1 LKTVYL
7 LRHAKS
13 NWSDPYQID
22 KDRVLADRGV
32 NDAVLLGSYVKR
44 NNLNPNIIYC
54 STAQRC
60 KQTLSLMNLGSDTG
74 KKDIIY
80 DDDLYG
86 CHVSF
91 LINILFH
98 QDKRVDSILLVNHE
112 PTLSDLVSFLVPR
125 NKILRTDYQ
134 KYNTCGFSIL
144 KYKANDWSNINQE
157 SLASFEF
164 VIPKNL

>member
-1 LKTVYL
+1 MKTVYL

-44 NNLNPNIIYC
+44 NSLNPNIIYC

-60 KQTLSLMNLGSDTG
+60 KQTLSLMNLGSDTR

-91 LINILFH
+91 LLNILFH
-98 QDKRVDSILLVNHE
+98 QDKGVDSILLVNHE

>member
-1 LKTVYL
+1 MKTVYL

-13 NWSDPYQID
+13 IWDDLYQID

-32 NDAVLLGSYVKR
+32 NDALQLGTYVKR

-54 STAQRC
+54 STALRC
-60 KQTLSLMNLGSDTG
+60 IQTLSLMRSGSKTG

-86 CHVSF
+86 CHTSF
-91 LINILFH
+91 LLNILCH
-98 QDKRVDSILLVNHE
+98 QDKGINSILLVNHE
-112 PTLSDLVSFLVPR
+112 PTLSDLVNFLVPR
-125 NKILRTDYQ
+125 DKILETGYI

-157 SLASFEF
+157 NLSSFEF
-164 VIPKNL
+164 IIPKNL

>member
-13 NWSDPYQID
+13 NWADPNQID

-32 NDAVLLGSYVKR
+32 KDAVILGSYVKK

-60 KQTLSLMNLGSDTG
+60 KQTLALVNLDSNIE
-74 KKDIIY
+74 KKTIIY

-91 LINILFH
+91 LLNILLH
-98 QDKRVDSILLVNHE
+98 QDKEINSILLVNHE
-112 PTLSDLVSFLVPR
+112 PTLSDLVNSLVPR
-125 NKILRTDYQ
+125 NKILETDYK

-144 KYKANDWSNINQE
+144 KYMANDWSNINQE
-157 SLASFEF
+157 NLASFEF